1 MNQVP
6 DDALARALDHAVR
19 SAFVMPPHAS
29 SQDGAL
35 PGDSAGVLEFAVG
48 TRLEDIERVV
58 ILSTLD
64 HCQGRKRDAARIL
77 GVSLKTLYNRLNEYR
92 SG

>member
-1 MNQVP
+1 MNP
-6 DDALARALDHAVR
+6 SHTDARARALDHAVR
-19 SAFVMPPHAS
+19 SAFVMPAQAAGH
-29 SQDGAL
+29 DGGL
-35 PGDSAGVLEFAVG
+35 PGETNSVLEFAVG

-92 SG
+92 AG